1 MQSARQAGSADPPA
15 AGHMTIVW
23 RVWRAGKQ
31 RAAQREGLCPQE
43 HHPGPGAAGER
54 KRKRKGCGAGP
65 SLPAPGQLPWH
76 LKRERCLTQCA
87 SCTRALSQN
96 ASQLALPMHR
106 NPVCRWTSLVQR
118 ARGAAAVAC
127 RAVLFTVVSHHQV
140 HLMMVCTRLHEAVI
154 RHDKIHFLLLC
165 CCLAGL
171 RPRS

>member
-23 RVWRAGKQ
+23 RVWLAGKQ

-127 RAVLFTVVSHHQV
+127 RAVLSTVVSHHQV

-154 RHDKIHFLLLC
+154 RHDKIHLLLLC
-165 CCLAGL
+165 
-171 RPRS
+171 